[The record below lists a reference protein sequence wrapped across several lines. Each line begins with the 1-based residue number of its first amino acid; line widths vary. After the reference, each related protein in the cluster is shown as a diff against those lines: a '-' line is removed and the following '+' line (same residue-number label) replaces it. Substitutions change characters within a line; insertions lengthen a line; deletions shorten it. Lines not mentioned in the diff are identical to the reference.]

1 METNMQVIQTKLDY
15 ITSEVS
21 EIKGDV
27 KDLKN
32 RAVLKDDLK
41 DIKVEID
48 SKVDKIEF
56 ATVKNLTYGFAGL
69 VLTAVVIALVSLVI
83 IR

>member
-1 METNMQVIQTKLDY
+1 MAIGLNVIQTKLDY

-21 EIKGDV
+21 EIKSDV

-41 DIKVEID
+41 DIKTEIET
-48 SKVDKIEF
+48 KVDKVEF

-69 VLTAVVIALVSLVI
+69 VLTVVVIALLSLVI

>member
-1 METNMQVIQTKLDY
+1 MQVIQTKLDY